1 MAQKVANETKM
12 EVLVSQ
18 NSADTAMDIAKRVK
32 VRTIQSEGNK
42 AVQAIVKGIVLQ
54 KNTATKS
61 MQTHLSHPKVLI
73 I

>member
-1 MAQKVANETKM
+1 M
-12 EVLVSQ
+12 EVLASE
-18 NSADTAMDIAKRVK
+18 NSVESAMDIAKRVK
-32 VRTIQSEGNK
+32 VKTIQSEGNK
-42 AVQAIVKGIVLQ
+42 GVQALVKGIVLE